1 MIFIHRGKIKKNIK
15 ENTLKGFKLSVLKG
29 YNLETDIHF
38 NINNIPICYHDFS
51 LNRLYKSKKKIKNLS
66 NREITKYKIL
76 KLKNLIKIIKR
87 KTKLL
92 IEVKPQLNK
101 NTSKSLYEQIKNN
114 RNILVISFK
123 EKNLIKMYK
132 INKKLKLGL
141 IIRSSKKLKFINSK
155 INKNHINFF
164 VFNKSYLNNKK
175 INRINKKKYFYT
187 IKNPLKYK
195 SVNKKNL
202 IIENILL

>member
-1 MIFIHRGKIKKNIK
+1 
-15 ENTLKGFKLSVLKG
+15 
-29 YNLETDIHF
+29 
-38 NINNIPICYHDFS
+38 
-51 LNRLYKSKKKIKNLS
+51 
-66 NREITKYKIL
+66 
-76 KLKNLIKIIKR
+76 
-87 KTKLL
+87 
-92 IEVKPQLNK
+92 
-101 NTSKSLYEQIKNN
+101 
-114 RNILVISFK
+114 
-123 EKNLIKMYK
+123 MYK

>member
-1 MIFIHRGKIKKNIK
+1 
-15 ENTLKGFKLSVLKG
+15 
-29 YNLETDIHF
+29 
-38 NINNIPICYHDFS
+38 
-51 LNRLYKSKKKIKNLS
+51 SKKKIKNLS